1 MNGKA
6 LFDIVQTSKK
16 LDKVNSGSEKDRV
29 NSVANDSSF
38 GASNDQV
45 STLNPPALQLKAGP
59 NSEDKEGSS
68 ELETP
73 DSAYQ
78 FVAADPTPTIH
89 DRNAAGPFQL
99 KAANKNPETEST
111 ESIAETQ
118 AFQLVANGEGTPS
131 ENTTSG
137 AAETPPN
144 NTGLPTQLKSGV
156 ENLSGFSLDDVKVH
170 YNSDKPAQ
178 LKAHAYAQG
187 TDIHL
192 GAGQEKH
199 LPHEA
204 WHVVQQKQGR
214 VKPTTQLKAFN
225 INDDAGL
232 EKEADVMG
240 AKSNKIQSNQPGK
253 NENIQRKSI
262 SGSVVQKYDTDVD
275 EEGENKCRPS

>member
-1 MNGKA
+1 MIWKV

-78 FVAADPTPTIH
+78 FVAADPTPSIH

-99 KAANKNPETEST
+99 KATNKISETENT

-118 AFQLVANGEGTPS
+118 PFQLTANGEGTPS
-131 ENTTSG
+131 EDATSG
-137 AAETPPN
+137 AAETPPSIQFKADFKPEELE
-144 NTGLPTQLKSGV
+144 G
-156 ENLSGFSLDDVKVH
+156 
-170 YNSDKPAQ
+170 NSELEVADAPHQFVAADLASPPIQNRNADGPFQ
-178 LKAHAYAQG
+178 LKAVNKNPETENAESIAETQPFQLTANG
-187 TDIHL
+187 
-192 GAGQEKH
+192 E
-199 LPHEA
+199 
-204 WHVVQQKQGR
+204 GR
-214 VKPTTQLKAFN
+214 PDLRT
-225 INDDAGL
+225 
-232 EKEADVMG
+232 
-240 AKSNKIQSNQPGK
+240 
-253 NENIQRKSI
+253 
-262 SGSVVQKYDTDVD
+262 
-275 EEGENKCRPS
+275 CRST